1 MKDNQL
7 KPEEIWIPEDQGSQA
22 TRLQTTLTSS
32 EKSAIQKYAEIVMGE
47 LHYGKLI
54 KYEILTSLL
63 SPLPGALGF
72 FLRKQFYPQ
81 LLGEMGR
88 NSVIGKSVTLRHP
101 QKIKI
106 GQNVIIDDY
115 VVLDAKGD
123 NNKGI
128 IIGDNVI
135 IGRGTVISCKNG
147 NVEIGGNTNIAMQ
160 CFIQSAR
167 EVIIGE
173 NVLFS
178 AYVYLIG
185 GGDHKTDRVDIPIIA
200 QGQVVRGI
208 HIRDNCFIGAGAKIQ
223 DGVVIGRDS
232 IVGTGAVVRK
242 SIPEFCISAG
252 VPAKNIRFRQSA
264 GDKLRK

>member
-1 MKDNQL
+1 MIKDNQL
-7 KPEEIWIPEDQGSQA
+7 KPEEIWTPETQGTQA
-22 TRLQTTLTSS
+22 TRLQTTLTST
-32 EKSAIQKYAEIVMGE
+32 EKTAFQKYSEIVIGE
-47 LHYGKLI
+47 LNYGKLI
-54 KYEILTSLL
+54 KYEILTSFL

-81 LLGEMGR
+81 ILGEMGR

-106 GQNVIIDDY
+106 GQGVIIDDY

-123 NNKGI
+123 RNKGI

-160 CFIQSAR
+160 CFIQSAK
-167 EVIIGE
+167 EVIVGK

-185 GGDHKTDRVDIPIIA
+185 GGDHKFDRVDIPIIA

-208 HIRDNCFIGAGAKIQ
+208 YIHDNCFIGAGAKIQ
-223 DGVVIGRDS
+223 DGVVVGKDS
-232 IVGTGAVVRK
+232 MIGTGSVVRE

-252 VPAKNIRFRQSA
+252 VPAKNIRFRQPA
-264 GDKLRK
+264 HNKL